1 MITSWLFKN
10 FFKVPTLQHTLRL
23 CSALLRVHCRDQKII
38 GGLRLIHKLYSK
50 SILTKGKCTLHYWY
64 LSRNINI
71 EYYFAIT
78 KTVKFMNKT
87 KENLNCINN
96 IGGSIISYDYPGD
109 EILKKNTDIGCILSL
124 SRNHYH
130 RGLWQEPEGLRT
142 EGYVIKTK
150 SRFKIVT
157 RKCRGLDEREILIA
171 NNMARYWRYCNG
183 KKIRFLK
190 SI

>member
-87 KENLNCINN
+87 KENLICIKN
-96 IGGSIISYDYPGD
+96 IGGSIISYAIQETKFSNKILILVAFCPSV
-109 EILKKNTDIGCILSL
+109 EIIT
-124 SRNHYH
+124 
-130 RGLWQEPEGLRT
+130 T
-142 EGYVIKTK
+142 EGCGRSRRGCGLKDMSLKQNLDLKLLPESVGDWTNVRFWLPTTWPVIGDTAMEKK
-150 SRFKIVT
+150 
-157 RKCRGLDEREILIA
+157 LD
-171 NNMARYWRYCNG
+171 
-183 KKIRFLK
+183 
-190 SI
+190 S